1 MIKKILLVLLAL
13 FVIIQFFRIDRDTP
27 ERQAKNDFLVLT
39 NAPSEVSVIMKNACY
54 DCHSYETD
62 YPWYSQIAPISW
74 LLNDHVVEGREHLN
88 FSEWG
93 TYSAKKADHKL
104 EECFEEVDEGEMP
117 LKGYTLMHGDAKLST
132 EEKNVLTDFFKSL
145 RTESVTSE

>member
-27 ERQAKNDFLVLT
+27 ERQAENDFLVLT

-93 TYSAKKADHKL
+93 SYSAKKADHKL
-104 EECFEEVDEGEMP
+104 EECIEEVDEGEMP
-117 LKGYTLMHGDAKLST
+117 LKGYTLLHGDAKLST
-132 EEKNVLTDFFKSL
+132 EEKILLTDFFKSL
-145 RTESVTSE
+145 RIE